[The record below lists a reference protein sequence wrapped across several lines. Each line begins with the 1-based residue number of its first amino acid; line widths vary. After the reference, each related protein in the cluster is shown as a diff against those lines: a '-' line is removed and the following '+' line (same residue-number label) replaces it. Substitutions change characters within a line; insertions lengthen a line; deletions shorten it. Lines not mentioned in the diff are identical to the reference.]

1 MDTDAVMHS
10 VRGRLSPRSVRGD
23 DDYLMTVMAEVLDH
37 PKHRVGDAVD
47 IREEGLCNDR
57 NAHTRMLAAAP
68 VAQVAPGDTT
78 R

>member
-1 MDTDAVMHS
+1 MHPHTLMHTFGRRLTP
-10 VRGRLSPRSVRGD
+10 RGVRGD
-23 DDYLMTVMAEVLDH
+23 DEYLVAGAAEMLDH

-57 NAHTRMLAAAP
+57 NAHTKMVPAAP
-68 VAQVAPGDTT
+68 VPEVASGDTT